1 MVRLADIRCRRGRL
15 VEAEST
21 LRLAR
26 EELAELGDSGRIPSL
41 AQNTER
47 ELEQARDRASG
58 GDVLERPSEAEQ
70 AVLRL
75 LATNLS
81 ARQIGEQLYLSPNT
95 VRSHIRAIYR
105 KLAVGSRDDAV
116 ARANAVGLLGET
128 HSPR

>member
-1 MVRLADIRCRRGRL
+1 M
-15 VEAEST
+15 
-21 LRLAR
+21 
-26 EELAELGDSGRIPSL
+26 
-41 AQNTER
+41 
-47 ELEQARDRASG
+47 
-58 GDVLERPSEAEQ
+58 LERPSEAEQ

-81 ARQIGEQLYLSPNT
+81 ARQIGGQLYLSPNT

-105 KLAVGSRDDAV
+105 KLGVGSREDAV